1 MRPNRSLNSKQNLED
16 LFKALEL
23 LESPAETK
31 CFLMDLCTPSEL
43 NAMAERWNLARLL
56 WSKNYSYREI
66 SDLTGASTTTV
77 GRVARFLFQEDNNGY
92 QNLINRLEKL

>member
-1 MRPNRSLNSKQNLED
+1 MRPNRSLNNKQNLDE

-23 LESPAETK
+23 LENPAETK
-31 CFLMDLCTPSEL
+31 GFLKDLCTPSEL

-66 SDLTGASTTTV
+66 SELTGASTTTV
-77 GRVARFLFQEDNNGY
+77 GRVARFLFQEENNGY
-92 QNLINRLEKL
+92 QNLINRMEKL

>member
-1 MRPNRSLNSKQNLED
+1 MRPNRSLNRKQNLED

-31 CFLMDLCTPSEL
+31 GFLMDLCTPSEL

-92 QNLINRLEKL
+92 QNLINRMEKL